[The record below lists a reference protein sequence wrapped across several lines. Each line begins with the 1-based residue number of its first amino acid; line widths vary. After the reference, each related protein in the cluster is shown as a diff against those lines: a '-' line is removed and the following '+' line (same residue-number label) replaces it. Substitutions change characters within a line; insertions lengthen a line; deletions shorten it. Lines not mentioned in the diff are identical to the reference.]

1 MIDTAAR
8 ASELVQ
14 QYVAAVPAHTVEW
27 VRRAHSVILADPAP
41 TSSSSAPSGS
51 GSVPTVNPSAPPGSE
66 KIMTVIGWV
75 GWGVFAASIAGVL
88 FICIKMA
95 TSAHK
100 TRMGDGGG
108 EEAGKLFWPLLACI
122 VGSSAGALL
131 GAVS

>member
-1 MIDTAAR
+1 MIDTASNVAGAVATR

-14 QYVAAVPAHTVEW
+14 CVAAVPAQTVKW
-27 VRRAHSVILADPAP
+27 ARSANSVILAGP
-41 TSSSSAPSGS
+41 
-51 GSVPTVNPSAPPGSE
+51 VPTVNPSAPPGSTNIM
-66 KIMTVIGWV
+66 KIIGWV

-122 VGSSAGALL
+122 VGSSAGAIL

>member
-1 MIDTAAR
+1 MDTAADMARAVAAR
-8 ASELVQ
+8 ASE
-14 QYVAAVPAHTVEW
+14 YVAAVPARTVELT
-27 VRRAHSVILADPAP
+27 RHAHCVILAGP
-41 TSSSSAPSGS
+41 
-51 GSVPTVNPSAPPGSE
+51 VPTVNPSAPPGSE

-75 GWGVFAASIAGVL
+75 GWAVFAASIAGVL

-122 VGSSAGALL
+122 VGSSAGAIL

>member
-14 QYVAAVPAHTVEW
+14 QYAAGVPAHTVEW
-27 VRRAHSVILADPAP
+27 VRRAHSVILA
-41 TSSSSAPSGS
+41 GN
-51 GSVPTVNPSAPPGSE
+51 VPTVTPTAPPGSANIM
-66 KIMTVIGWV
+66 KIIGWV

>member
-8 ASELVQ
+8 TATSVAARATELV
-14 QYVAAVPAHTVEW
+14 AHAMALPGHTVDLA
-27 VRRAHSVILADPAP
+27 RRANSVILASP
-41 TSSSSAPSGS
+41 
-51 GSVPTVNPSAPPGSE
+51 VPTITPSAPPGSASIL
-66 KIMTVIGWV
+66 KIIGWV
-75 GWGVFAASIAGVL
+75 GWGVFTASIAGVL

-95 TSAHK
+95 TGAHR

-122 VGSSAGALL
+122 VGSSAGAIL

>member
-27 VRRAHSVILADPAP
+27 VRRAHSVILA
-41 TSSSSAPSGS
+41 
-51 GSVPTVNPSAPPGSE
+51 GSVPTVTPTAPPGSANIM
-66 KIMTVIGWV
+66 KIIGWV

>member
-1 MIDTAAR
+1 MIDTAANAARAVATR

-14 QYVAAVPAHTVEW
+14 HVAAVPAQTVELM
-27 VRRAHSVILADPAP
+27 RRAHSVILAGP
-41 TSSSSAPSGS
+41 
-51 GSVPTVNPSAPPGSE
+51 VPTVTPSAPPGSANIM
-66 KIMTVIGWV
+66 KIIGWV

-95 TSAHK
+95 TGAHK

-122 VGSSAGALL
+122 VGSSAGAIL

>member
-1 MIDTAAR
+1 MIDTAAIMASTVTTR
-8 ASELVQ
+8 AGELL
-14 QYVAAVPAHTVEW
+14 QYVATLPAQTVEW
-27 VRRAHSVILADPAP
+27 ARSANSVILAGP
-41 TSSSSAPSGS
+41 
-51 GSVPTVNPSAPPGSE
+51 VPTVNPSAPPGSANIL
-66 KIMTVIGWV
+66 KIIGWV
-75 GWGVFAASIAGVL
+75 GWGVFASSLAGVL

>member
-1 MIDTAAR
+1 MIGTGAR
-8 ASELVQ
+8 ATALVQ
-14 QYVAAVPAHTVEW
+14 QYAAGAPAQTVKLA
-27 VRRAHSVILADPAP
+27 RRAHSVIVA
-41 TSSSSAPSGS
+41 GR
-51 GSVPTVNPSAPPGSE
+51 VPTVTPSAPPGSA
-66 KIMTVIGWV
+66 KIMKIIDWV

>member
-1 MIDTAAR
+1 MIDTAANAARAVATR

-14 QYVAAVPAHTVEW
+14 HVAAVPAQTVELM
-27 VRRAHSVILADPAP
+27 RRAHSVILAGP
-41 TSSSSAPSGS
+41 
-51 GSVPTVNPSAPPGSE
+51 VPTVTPSAPPGSANIM
-66 KIMTVIGWV
+66 KIIGWA

-95 TSAHK
+95 TGAHK

-122 VGSSAGALL
+122 VGSSAGAIL